1 MTHEAA
7 VPVVD
12 VPEQNTFDGLGI
24 HPTFLGML
32 ERAGFTEPTPIQR
45 QSIPVSV
52 QGEDVLGIA
61 QTGTGKTLAFG
72 IPMVQ
77 RLVTEGGVG
86 LVVLPTRELAV
97 QVDRAL
103 MRIGKELGLRTALLI
118 GGEAMGKQL
127 RAVKASPHIYIVT
140 PGRLIDHLEQKTVQ
154 LNAVRV
160 LVLDEADRMLDMG
173 FAPQLRRIMEAVPAD
188 RQTLLFSATMPDDI
202 VDIAKK
208 FMRTPVRVEVA
219 RPGTAA
225 STITQEVVFVHRKEK
240 MAVLRL
246 LLQEEPGKT
255 LVFTRT
261 KFGAKKVAKAIR
273 DWGMNSVEI
282 HSNRTLNQRLAALQG
297 FKTGKY
303 QVLVATDIA
312 ARGIDASGIALVI
325 NFDLPAQAEDYVHRI
340 GRTGRAGRAGKAIA
354 VAAFE
359 EKRDVRDIE
368 RLIGQMLPVRRMD
381 GVEALPEE
389 AAPVRERSFSRGGDR
404 RTSRFDRSQGRSERS
419 TASTGFSRASHSR
432 GRRSPAMHDA
442 YAKPLPS
449 GSSRGGRPR
458 TSRW

>member
-1 MTHEAA
+1 MKNEEVAPAQVAA
-7 VPVVD
+7 
-12 VPEQNTFDGLGI
+12 EQSTFDGLGI

-32 ERAGFTEPTPIQR
+32 ERAGFTEPTPIQQ

-52 QGEDVLGIA
+52 KGEDVLGIA

-77 RLVTEGGVG
+77 RLVTEGGTG

-103 MRIGKELGLRTALLI
+103 MRIGKDIGLRTALLI
-118 GGEAMGKQL
+118 GGEPIGKQH
-127 RAVKASPHIYIVT
+127 RAVKSNPHIYIAT

-154 LNAVRV
+154 LSAVRV

-173 FAPQLRRIMEAVPAD
+173 FAPQLKRIMQEVPAE

-202 VDIAKK
+202 VQIAKK

-225 STITQEVVFVHRKEK
+225 STITQEVIFVHRKEK
-240 MAVLRL
+240 MGALRM

-261 KFGAKKVAKAIR
+261 KFGAKKAAKAIR

-325 NFDLPAQAEDYVHRI
+325 NLDLPAQAEDYVHRI
-340 GRTGRAGRAGKAIA
+340 GRTGRAGRTGKAIA
-354 VAAFE
+354 IATLE

-368 RLIGQMLPVRRMD
+368 RLIGQMLPVRRLEGIEEIPMVAD
-381 GVEALPEE
+381 MPE
-389 AAPVRERSFSRGGDR
+389 SRGGYR
-404 RTSRFDRSQGRSERS
+404 GGSGEQRGGGRYQRSGGGSGYGSGSRNRG
-419 TASTGFSRASHSR
+419 SRAPMSQN
-432 GRRSPAMHDA
+432 PFV
-442 YAKPLPS
+442 KPLPS
-449 GSSRGGRPR
+449 GSSRRGRAQV
-458 TSRW
+458 SRWR

>member
-1 MTHEAA
+1 MKKEEGVAVSTEAA
-7 VPVVD
+7 
-12 VPEQNTFDGLGI
+12 EETFDGLGI
-24 HPTFLGML
+24 HPTFLAML
-32 ERAGFTEPTPIQR
+32 SRAGFTSPTPIQR
-45 QSIPVSV
+45 QSIPTSI

-77 RLVTEGGVG
+77 RLVTDGGTG

-127 RAVKASPHIYIVT
+127 RAVKAKPHIYIVT

-154 LNAVRV
+154 LGSVRV

-240 MAVLRL
+240 MAALRL

-303 QVLVATDIA
+303 QVMVATDIA

-340 GRTGRAGRAGKAIA
+340 GRTGRAGRTGKAIA
-354 VAAFE
+354 IAAFE

-389 AAPVRERSFSRGGDR
+389 PAPARERFVSRRGG
-404 RTSRFDRSQGRSERS
+404 RSEHHRSERS
-419 TASTGFSRASHSR
+419 ERSAAPASFSRAPRSSSR
-432 GRRSPAMHDA
+432 GRRSPAMHEA
-442 YAKPLPS
+442 YTRPLPS
-449 GSSRGGRPR
+449 GSSRGGRVRP
-458 TSRW
+458 SRW